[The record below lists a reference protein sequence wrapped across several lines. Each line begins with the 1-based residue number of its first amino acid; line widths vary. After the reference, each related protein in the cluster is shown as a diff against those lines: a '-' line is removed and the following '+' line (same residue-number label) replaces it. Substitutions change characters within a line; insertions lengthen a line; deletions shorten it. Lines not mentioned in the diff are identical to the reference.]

1 MPSSVRRQRS
11 QSRFSCVWADLVQ
24 CPLHCVCT
32 LEQLRNPWRVAV
44 SHIGQLL
51 QTTSQQS
58 NKNECTYEHLSRNIW
73 PNISQAVHISMLI
86 FHDRSHRA
94 MDEQWKVSLVD
105 YVQTNHHECT
115 IHSRCGH
122 SNVCIID
129 SQKLDGSHLLQLVI
143 CLDYLL
149 CVMKDWII
157 SLTENNQS
165 IRRHFPCP
173 FVYSRQR
180 TCRLNTLCLM
190 ELSPATYL
198 QLNK

>member
-1 MPSSVRRQRS
+1 MCLGWP
-11 QSRFSCVWADLVQ
+11 C
-24 CPLHCVCT
+24 
-32 LEQLRNPWRVAV
+32 AV
-44 SHIGQLL
+44 SPALCVHLGTAQEPLKGGSFSHWAA
-51 QTTSQQS
+51 TTNYFTTIKQKWMYVWTSVTEYLTKYFTGSPYFDANISWQIPPS
-58 NKNECTYEHLSRNIW
+58 NGWTMKSLLSRLCSDQPSWMHYTLPI
-73 PNISQAVHISMLI
+73 
-86 FHDRSHRA
+86 
-94 MDEQWKVSLVD
+94 
-105 YVQTNHHECT
+105 
-115 IHSRCGH
+115 CGH